1 MSKVKASIQNKKY
14 ITIFQ
19 TERHTFLAD
28 EPEELGGQNAG
39 PTPMELLAASLAGCA
54 SITMKMYADR
64 KQWPLDEAEVHVEV
78 DNTSESGITKFK
90 KQIIIK
96 GDLTDEQ
103 KKRLLNIADKCPVNK
118 ALQQKIIME

>member
-78 DNTSESGITKFK
+78 DNTGESGITKFK

>member
-14 ITIFQ
+14 KTIFQ

-64 KQWPLDEAEVHVEV
+64 KQWPLDEAEVHVKV

>member
-1 MSKVKASIQNKKY
+1 MSKIKASIQNQNYK
-14 ITIFQ
+14 TIFQ
-19 TERHTFLAD
+19 TKHHTFLAD
-28 EPEELGGQNAG
+28 EPKELGGQNLG
-39 PTPMELLAASLAGCA
+39 PTPMELLAASLAGCT

-64 KQWPLDEAEVHVEV
+64 KQWTLDEAEVHVEV

-118 ALQQKIIME
+118 ALKQKIIIE